1 MNENNYKIILDDL
14 GYLRLD
20 PIPQT
25 ADYYRKGYHESA
37 GMNRAPDI
45 RRAIDGG
52 REYEKEKF
60 WLSATLWEDIREIGI
75 LCLRQWVKGY
85 HFLDFGCGV
94 GDFCQY
100 MQGFG
105 WSANGVE
112 LSEYARKIATEN
124 GIKVYESLS
133 QINTIITRGYDI
145 ISAINVL
152 EHVPNPK
159 ETIEELKSHLSPGGV
174 LAIQV
179 PNDFSQLQEIV
190 KTKAMGREYWV
201 SSPDHINYFNFDSLT
216 SLLQKCG
223 MEVVY
228 RMSTFPMEWFVLL
241 GDNYVLNPEFGN
253 GCHNRRMNFDLS
265 LPTDIRRAFYAKLA
279 EIGWGRHCVVFAV
292 DEKSTMPNM
301 RPPFTWMRDTITEG
315 IQKGRPVEITIPRP

>member
-1 MNENNYKIILDDL
+1 MNKNNYKIILDDL

-94 GDFCQY
+94 GDFCEY
-100 MQGFG
+100 MRGFG
-105 WSANGVE
+105 WVAEGIE
-112 LSEYARKIATEN
+112 LSAYARGKANER
-124 GIKVYESLS
+124 GIGLTVYESLS
-133 QINTIITRGYDI
+133 QVGQQRYDI
-145 ISAINVL
+145 VSAINVL

-159 ETIEELKSHLSPGGV
+159 ETIEELKAHLSPGGV

-201 SSPDHINYFNFDSLT
+201 SAPDHINYFNFESLT
-216 SLLQKCG
+216 GLLQKCG

-292 DEKSTMPNM
+292 DENATMPDM
-301 RPPFTWMRDTITEG
+301 RPPFVWLKDTLET
-315 IQKGRPVEITIPRP
+315 PLPRA

>member
-1 MNENNYKIILDDL
+1 MNENNYKIVLDDL

-20 PIPQT
+20 QIPKT
-25 ADYYRKGYHESA
+25 EDYYRKGYHESS
-37 GMNRAPDI
+37 GLNRAPDI
-45 RRAIDGG
+45 HRAMEGG
-52 REYEKEKF
+52 PEYDKEKA
-60 WLSATLWEDIREIGI
+60 WLSNTLWNDIREIGI

-85 HFLDFGCGV
+85 HFLDFGCGI
-94 GDFCQY
+94 GDFCAY
-100 MQGFG
+100 MRDFG
-105 WSANGVE
+105 WAVEGVE
-112 LSEYARKIATEN
+112 LSEFAAERVRKKNIEVHHYLLAR
-124 GIKVYESLS
+124 
-133 QINTIITRGYDI
+133 QYDL

-159 ETIEELKSHLSPGGV
+159 KTIEELKAHLSPGGV

-201 SSPDHINYFNFDSLT
+201 SAPDHINYFNFDSLE

-223 MEVVY
+223 MEIVY

-241 GDNYVLNPEFGN
+241 GDNYILNPEFGN

-279 EIGWGRHCVVFAV
+279 EIGWGRHCIVFAV
-292 DEKSTMPNM
+292 DEKATMPDM
-301 RPPFTWMRDTITEG
+301 RPPFVWLKDSVVGNNITADATVGMRRG
-315 IQKGRPVEITIPRP
+315 VL

>member
-1 MNENNYKIILDDL
+1 MNESNYKIILDEL

-25 ADYYRKGYHESA
+25 ADYYRNGYHESA

-94 GDFCQY
+94 GDLCQY

-105 WSANGVE
+105 WAVEGVE
-112 LSEYARKIATEN
+112 LSVYASEIAKKKGIEVHKDLSATTE
-124 GIKVYESLS
+124 
-133 QINTIITRGYDI
+133 YDI
-145 ISAINVL
+145 ISTINVL
-152 EHVPNPK
+152 EHIPNPK
-159 ETIEELKSHLSPGGV
+159 ETILELKSHLAEGGV
-174 LAIQV
+174 LIIQT
-179 PNDFSQLQEIV
+179 PNDFSPLQSIV
-190 KTKAMGREYWV
+190 KTKAMGREYWI
-201 SSPDHINYFNFDSLT
+201 SAPDHINYFNFDSLVA
-216 SLLQKCG
+216 LLQKCG
-223 MEVVY
+223 MQVVY

-241 GDNYVLNPEFGN
+241 GDNYILNPEFGN

-265 LPTDIRRAFYAKLA
+265 LPSDVRRAFYSKLA
-279 EIGWGRHCVVFAV
+279 EIGWGRHCIVFAV
-292 DEKSTMPNM
+292 DENTIMPNM
-301 RPPFTWMRDTITEG
+301 RPPFVWLRDA
-315 IQKGRPVEITIPRP
+315 VEIA

>member
-1 MNENNYKIILDDL
+1 MSENNYKIVLDDL

-25 ADYYRKGYHESA
+25 KDYYRKGYHESL

-45 RRAIDGG
+45 HRAIDGG

-94 GDFCQY
+94 GDFCDY
-100 MQGFG
+100 MRGFG
-105 WSANGVE
+105 WVAEGVE
-112 LSEYARKIATEN
+112 LSEYARKKATEN
-124 GIKVYESLS
+124 GLQVYESLPQTS
-133 QINTIITRGYDI
+133 IRTYDI

-159 ETIEELKSHLSPGGV
+159 EVIEELKFHLAPGGV

-201 SSPDHINYFNFDSLT
+201 SAPDHINYFNFNSLT
-216 SLLQKCG
+216 TLLQTCG
-223 MEVVY
+223 MQVVY

-241 GDNYVLNPEFGN
+241 GDNYILNPEFGN

-265 LPTDIRRAFYAKLA
+265 LPSDVRRAFYSKLA
-279 EIGWGRHCVVFAV
+279 EMGWGRHCIVFAV
-292 DEKSTMPNM
+292 DSKTLMPNM
-301 RPPFTWMRDTITEG
+301 RPPFTWLKDSIELRELHEG
-315 IQKGRPVEITIPRP
+315 SLPRP